1 MGKNG
6 VVLESNPG
14 DLRSMN
20 QVLLDRGMNLAECK
34 AMCTSPIIP
43 LREKL
48 FFRMID
54 ETTFRPFEVQHLRIE
69 EWDRAT
75 REITARK
82 VKVKYNPRT
91 KAKIS
96 LPRSMKLTENTN
108 EMLRAFVGNR
118 KKGYIFQGE
127 KGKPLTLR
135 LFEKEIDRYARLLSI
150 QRDKQITPKGRVYH
164 LVTLMALREAGERH
178 HDQDGGDPAISAKAA
193 GHTMLIK
200 SRYYKKGSFE
210 EAQESFEKHHPAFKG
225 KW

>member
-1 MGKNG
+1 M
-6 VVLESNPG
+6 PP
-14 DLRSMN
+14 DLLSTN
-20 QVLLDRGMNLAECK
+20 ILLDRGMNLAECK
-34 AMCTSPIIP
+34 AICTSPIIP

-48 FFRMID
+48 FFRTIY

-69 EWDRAT
+69 DWTRAT
-75 REITARK
+75 REITAK
-82 VKVKYNPRT
+82 VTKVKYNPRT
-91 KAKIS
+91 KAKLC

-108 EMLRAFVGNR
+108 EMLRAFVSNR

-127 KGKPLTLR
+127 KDGPLSLW
-135 LFEKEIDRYARLLSI
+135 LFERSLNKYACLLSI
-150 QRDKQITPKGRVYH
+150 QQEKQTTPTGRVYH

-210 EAQESFEKHHPAFKG
+210 EAQDSFEKHHPAFRE

>member
-1 MGKNG
+1 MGETE
-6 VVLESNPG
+6 VVLEPKSAELPSTNI
-14 DLRSMN
+14 
-20 QVLLDRGMNLAECK
+20 LLDRGMNLAECK
-34 AMCTSPIIP
+34 AICTSTIIP

-48 FFRMID
+48 FYRIVY
-54 ETTFRPFEVQHLRIE
+54 EATFRPFEVQHLRIE
-69 EWDRAT
+69 DWNRDT

-82 VKVKYNPRT
+82 VKVKYNPKT

-108 EMLRAFVGNR
+108 EMLRTFISNR

-127 KGKPLTLR
+127 KDGPLSLW
-135 LFEKEIDRYARLLSI
+135 LFERSLNKYACLLSI
-150 QRDKQITPKGRVYH
+150 QQDKQITPTGRVYH
-164 LVTLMALREAGERH
+164 LVTLMALREAAERH